1 MMNQVQALYR
11 KFITGSVFLI
21 WGLACL
27 FFYAVGPVWKGE
39 FPILLIGPSFL
50 LVGAISVFR
59 SLQEISRYKKT
70 GEVKVR
76 VDERAELNDLRASKI
91 GFQFLL
97 ISIGLLIALWGAKII
112 NDTVFVALMGPVF
125 AIGCIL
131 YLLSYQVYERRG

>member
-1 MMNQVQALYR
+1 MMNQIQALYR
-11 KFITGSVFLI
+11 KFITGSVFLV

-27 FFYAVGPVWKGE
+27 FFYMTGPVWKGE

-97 ISIGLLIALWGAKII
+97 ISIGILIALWGAKII

-131 YLLSYQVYERRG
+131 YLLSYQVYERGG

>member
-1 MMNQVQALYR
+1 M
-11 KFITGSVFLI
+11 T
-21 WGLACL
+21 
-27 FFYAVGPVWKGE
+27 GPVWKGE

-59 SLQEISRYKKT
+59 SLQEISRYKKN

-76 VDERAELNDLRASKI
+76 VDERAELNDLRASKR

-112 NDTVFVALMGPVF
+112 NDTAFVALMGHVF